1 MNPVRLFLVDDHAA
15 VRTGVRVVLERQPG
29 WKVSGEAGTGREA
42 VAAAEQL
49 KPDVMI
55 LDITLPELGGLEVIR
70 LTRKVS
76 PDTEVIIFT
85 AHEMEELVHQAFDVG
100 VRSFI
105 LKSDENV
112 QLVEAVRAAAEHRP
126 YFTPWI
132 SGIIFARFQRRS
144 SKDEPPAPGS
154 VLGPREREAI
164 QFIAEGKTNKE
175 LAAQLGVC
183 LRTAES
189 HRAAIMRKLG
199 LHSIGELIRY
209 AIRNG
214 IIDP

>member
-1 MNPVRLFLVDDHAA
+1 VKPLRLLLVDDHAA
-15 VRTGVRVVLERQPG
+15 VRTGVRVVLERQLD
-29 WKVSGEAGTGREA
+29 WKVCGEAGTGRQA
-42 VAAAEQL
+42 VLALEGL
-49 KPDVMI
+49 KPDVMV
-55 LDITLPELGGLEVIR
+55 LDITLPELSGFEVIR
-70 LTRKVS
+70 LTKKAS
-76 PDTEVIIFT
+76 PETEVVVFT
-85 AHEMEELVHQAFDVG
+85 GHEMEDLVHQAFDAG

-132 SGIIFARFQRRS
+132 SGIIFARFQRS
-144 SKDEPPAPGS
+144 ASKDQPPAPGS

-175 LAAQLGVC
+175 LATQMGVC
-183 LRTAES
+183 IRTAES

-199 LHSIGELIRY
+199 LHSLGELIRY

-214 IIDP
+214 IINP